1 MLLSGFRPCRYY
13 YRREECSCRL
23 PPDLARYRA
32 RCVVCVSKSLLSSF
46 VIDGFDT
53 LPRSICSLRSHVIA
67 VIAYYCRVSGL
78 VATTIA
84 VGNVHTDCPR
94 IWPGIA
100 RHVWSALARHRCRRL
115 SLTGSTPC
123 RARARCVVCVS
134 TSSLSSHVIVGF
146 PALSLLLSLW
156 GMSTP
161 WVLFARERCDRFC
174 GRVMLR
180 AALYK
185 SCIMF
190 VRTC

>member
-1 MLLSGFRPCRYY
+1 MDFARTSTLSPLIIVEVRNPATCDAWSMFARHCWHRVLSPGW
-13 YRREECSCRL
+13 
-23 PPDLARYRA
+23 ARYRA
-32 RCVVCVSKSLLSSF
+32 RCVVCVSTPSLSSF

-123 RARARCVVCVS
+123 RARCVVLVR
-134 TSSLSSHVIVGF
+134 TSSL
-146 PALSLLLSLW
+146 
-156 GMSTP
+156 
-161 WVLFARERCDRFC
+161 
-174 GRVMLR
+174 
-180 AALYK
+180 
-185 SCIMF
+185 
-190 VRTC
+190 